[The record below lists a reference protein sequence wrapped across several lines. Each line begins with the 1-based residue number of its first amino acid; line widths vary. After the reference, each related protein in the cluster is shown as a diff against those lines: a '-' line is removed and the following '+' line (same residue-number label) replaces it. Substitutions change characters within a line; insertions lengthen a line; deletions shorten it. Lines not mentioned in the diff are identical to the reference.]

1 MDREGGPE
9 PGNSKIVSLDVPSI
23 YRLGRFEVYIYI
35 FNLPPA
41 DTESMHIWYNKTVMI
56 RGWI

>member
-35 FNLPPA
+35 YLIYHPQILSQCISG
-41 DTESMHIWYNKTVMI
+41 TT
-56 RGWI
+56 RL